1 MDKRTL
7 GRSGIEVSALGLVT
21 AAWIEG
27 IADAL
32 DRGWNAVTFDGPEQ
46 NAALVRQQLT
56 FRPDWEKVITPVA
69 DYLVTR
75 PDVDAGKLALLG
87 ASQGGYWV
95 TRAAAFEHRVAAV
108 VADPG
113 VTDVSTTMFGQ
124 IPRFLAKLADE
135 GEQEKFDKDMDLAL
149 RFSASTRSMMAF
161 RMRPYGAT
169 SPYEFFTAARAYTLT
184 DEVVGQISCP
194 MLVTDPDREQF
205 LPGQSQRLYD
215 TLPGDKTLIRFTEEE
230 GADSHCGRPPTASAA
245 SASSTGSTSTCP
257 PERTA
262 TISQLRPPPRR
273 GGAGCRH
280 LSTERTGHRAAAEN
294 GSVQLLSGFS
304 LLGFPFRVSL
314 LHEGAGSFLRVFGR
328 GHPQAVALREHLGL
342 VDGKGQALADGQPRT
357 AHGQRGVA
365 VDGGGDLPRPLGE
378 RRPGNQLAD
387 QAEVVGA
394 LGGHA
399 LVLAHERHAHRH
411 VERQH
416 SGQPHLSRP
425 ETMPM
430 LT

>member
-21 AAWIEG
+21 AAWIQG

-32 DRGWNAVTFDGPEQ
+32 DRGWNAVTFDGPGQ

-230 GADSHCGRPPTASAA
+230 GADSHCEPAA
-245 SASSTGSTSTCP
+245 
-257 PERTA
+257 
-262 TISQLRPPPRR
+262 
-273 GGAGCRH
+273 
-280 LSTERTGHRAAAEN
+280 N
-294 GSVQLLSGFS
+294 GI
-304 LLGFPFRVSL
+304 R
-314 LHEGAGSFLRVFGR
+314 
-328 GHPQAVALREHLGL
+328 
-342 VDGKGQALADGQPRT
+342 
-357 AHGQRGVA
+357 
-365 VDGGGDLPRPLGE
+365 GE
-378 RRPGNQLAD
+378 RIFDWLD
-387 QAEVVGA
+387 Q
-394 LGGHA
+394 
-399 LVLAHERHAHRH
+399 
-411 VERQH
+411 
-416 SGQPHLSRP
+416 HLP
-425 ETMPM
+425 A
-430 LT
+430 